1 MGGQQQQPPSYSRY
15 ASELMNMQ
23 PERITGKTALDLA
36 IQKGFPRPSEAAD
49 AVMKIVDSDRKRLKE
64 SLPNQPTGTTPLDVP
79 MANMIRDVSGLDYL
93 QAAPIQAP
101 LGMQGN
107 LPMTIQDI
115 IPMLPPDYQ
124 LPSPIQGQ
132 QPELSLFGPG
142 ALNEL
147 PSQVTHPYVASDIVE
162 KVMAARTRQPDIT
175 SYPSGT
181 ETKTVLRDPITGMP
195 KTDIATAPR
204 QLLTPQQEAFGR
216 LSPAEQKEALLKA
229 QVEIRLPSPGERKD
243 LVDVGERKDMLQ
255 NFKTS
260 FEGAKTSLGPAQGRL
275 KYLQYVK
282 GGGIGLSAAE
292 ISYFAN
298 EATITNRV
306 IKLITGAA
314 VGVKEEKRIMSE
326 IPRHTDT
333 PAQWEVKY
341 QATLKNAA
349 DLEGRIKKT
358 MKDYGIDSP
367 SNAPTGTIEW
377 Q

>member
-1 MGGQQQQPPSYSRY
+1 MGEQQQPPSYSRY
-15 ASELMNMQ
+15 ASELMNMP
-23 PERITGKTALDLA
+23 PEKITGKTALDLA

-142 ALNEL
+142 
-147 PSQVTHPYVASDIVE
+147 
-162 KVMAARTRQPDIT
+162 
-175 SYPSGT
+175 
-181 ETKTVLRDPITGMP
+181 
-195 KTDIATAPR
+195 
-204 QLLTPQQEAFGR
+204 
-216 LSPAEQKEALLKA
+216 
-229 QVEIRLPSPGERKD
+229 ERKG

-333 PAQWEVKY
+333 PAQW
-341 QATLKNAA
+341 A
-349 DLEGRIKKT
+349 
-358 MKDYGIDSP
+358 
-367 SNAPTGTIEW
+367 
-377 Q
+377 